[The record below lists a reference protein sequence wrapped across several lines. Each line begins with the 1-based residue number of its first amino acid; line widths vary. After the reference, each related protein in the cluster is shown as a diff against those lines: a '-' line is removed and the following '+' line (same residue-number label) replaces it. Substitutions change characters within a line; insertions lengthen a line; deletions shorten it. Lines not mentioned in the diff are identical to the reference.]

1 MNVSGF
7 RSYGYIYDDA
17 SSDVIDYLEKKGKD
31 ARESKEFYIGRSVV
45 GIEEQYKL
53 SIGDIDQET
62 AYSYFNL
69 FQTYENEFGYVVNN
83 FPNFMGDINPPMTFF
98 DNLRICYQKKAEF
111 HSPTRNEGSHTFITF
126 LNVPFDLEDERL
138 HSSQSRKL
146 ANYELSNI
154 GPTPYGQ
161 AFNQDTPGSLNFL
174 YNIQAGT
181 GVGSDSIVIDPY
193 TEGRTFLFPSSQVF
207 YINPFYT
214 CDEPLVY
221 VIGSLCFSTKA
232 SNDEYRDKPENNDSV
247 SMSSEDA
254 HIDSSNNF
262 FDS

>member
-17 SSDVIDYLEKKGKD
+17 SSDVLEYLEKKGKN
-31 ARESKEFYIGRSVV
+31 ARESKEFYTGRSVV
-45 GIEEQYKL
+45 GIEEQYRL
-53 SIGDIDQET
+53 SIGDIDQEF
-62 AYSYFNL
+62 AYSYFNM
-69 FQTYENEFGYVVNN
+69 FQTYENEYGYVVNN
-83 FPNFMGDINPPMTFF
+83 FPNFMGDLNPPMTFF

-126 LNVPFDLEDERL
+126 LKVPFDLEDERI
-138 HSSQSRKL
+138 HPSQSRKL
-146 ANYELSNI
+146 GNYELSSN
-154 GPTPYGQ
+154 GPSLVGQ
-161 AFNQDTPGSLNFL
+161 AFNQDAPGSLNFL

-181 GVGSDSIVIDPY
+181 GVGSDSVIIDPY

-207 YINPFYT
+207 YINPFYS

-221 VIGSLCFSTKA
+221 IIGSLCFSTRA
-232 SNDEYRDKPENNDSV
+232 SDDKYADEPENNDTE
-247 SMSSEDA
+247 SSEDPD
-254 HIDSSNNF
+254 IDLSDNY